1 LSGGAASA
9 VHRPDSPAAGR
20 FRRSLASFSS
30 GDHHN
35 RVRIVIPEEYD
46 MKKRLIRTFAMIV
59 TAAFVS
65 VAGSGVALAGG
76 PGGSGSSSTT
86 SAAAEV
92 QALRDGL
99 AARADHG
106 DVPGTQATLA
116 RLDPLLTDLAQGKR
130 YTIQADARDTA
141 ATARQ
146 ENTEARKGVD
156 ELATRVEARQGL
168 PSVTDLLNALVQRL
182 LLSLSS
188 LVNDLLGGP
197 HIIPAG

>member
-1 LSGGAASA
+1 MKNQLTRA
-9 VHRPDSPAAGR
+9 
-20 FRRSLASFSS
+20 LA
-30 GDHHN
+30 
-35 RVRIVIPEEYD
+35 I
-46 MKKRLIRTFAMIV
+46 LV
-59 TAAFVS
+59 TAASVS
-65 VAGSGVALAGG
+65 VAGAGVAAAGG

-92 QALRDGL
+92 QTLRDGL
-99 AARADHG
+99 ASRADRG
-106 DVPGTQATLA
+106 DVPGTQATLG

-130 YTIQADARDTA
+130 YTIQAGARDTA

-156 ELATRVEARQGL
+156 ELATQLKERAGL
-168 PSVTDLLNALVQRL
+168 PPVTDLLNALLQRL

-197 HIIPAG
+197 TIIPIP